1 MNISEADQSR
11 NIKQWRHSVLHSSH
25 PSDNTEMHPSFYFSV
40 CRRTGTHGF
49 MSDNWNVTTHAVN
62 GAMSDISTGN
72 AKGETT
78 RHVQDQQSEHSQY
91 KNKSLTNNCPCRV
104 GFQRPELRKKDGS
117 DSLFQRLGKSFR
129 VPFAVSRFERARV
142 SVQPTAAVLRMM
154 P

>member
-1 MNISEADQSR
+1 
-11 NIKQWRHSVLHSSH
+11 
-25 PSDNTEMHPSFYFSV
+25 
-40 CRRTGTHGF
+40 
-49 MSDNWNVTTHAVN
+49 MSDNWNATTHAVN